1 MLDWIVTWFTGK
13 GKVGI
18 TLQPQH
24 YRPRSSLT
32 LNFWNDYSCGVA
44 VGKIWGVDSKIKRV

>member
-1 MLDWIVTWFTGK
+1 MPDWIVTWFTGK

-32 LNFWNDYSCGVA
+32 LNFWNDYSCEVA
-44 VGKIWGVDSKIKRV
+44 VGKIWGVDSKIKWV